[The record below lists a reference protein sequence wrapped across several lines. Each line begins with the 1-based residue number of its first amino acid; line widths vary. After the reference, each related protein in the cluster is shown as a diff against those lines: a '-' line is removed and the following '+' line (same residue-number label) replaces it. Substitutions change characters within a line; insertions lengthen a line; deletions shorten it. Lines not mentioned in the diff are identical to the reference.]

1 MLLIENLLDA
11 QERLA
16 DEERGFVL
24 AQMAYAMSWVQLRQA
39 MGVLLRFE
47 SVPEGC
53 MILAEDVPHPGAAR
67 K

>member
-1 MLLIENLLDA
+1 MLLIENFLDA

-16 DEERGFVL
+16 DEEQGFVK

-47 SVPEGC
+47 SVPEGLC
-53 MILAEDVPHPGAAR
+53 VRGR
-67 K
+67 